1 MVDGGVEAAGA
12 DTEDSRLKL
21 QAGSRVNWEWGTALE
36 LQNLGRAGWS
46 GGWEH
51 WLTF

>member
-12 DTEDSRLKL
+12 DTEGSRLKL
-21 QAGSRVNWEWGTALE
+21 QAGSRVGWGIALE